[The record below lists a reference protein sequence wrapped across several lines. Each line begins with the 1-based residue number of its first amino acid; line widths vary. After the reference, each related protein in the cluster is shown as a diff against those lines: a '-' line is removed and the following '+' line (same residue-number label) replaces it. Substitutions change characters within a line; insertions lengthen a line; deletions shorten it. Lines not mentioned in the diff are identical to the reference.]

1 VAPTWKF
8 LKFIK
13 SNIEDLIKRPRNFI
27 SVNSVRLIEGLVKL
41 QANENDRII
50 KPKVQDFYVNFL
62 AKDKFIL
69 EVFSI
74 ITVHIF
80 QNLSIIKLISECLK
94 ACWCCSPEKHGH
106 PQSTF
111 QLIQHRRKE
120 VNTNNI
126 FRTLY
131 FYTE

>member
-1 VAPTWKF
+1 
-8 LKFIK
+8 
-13 SNIEDLIKRPRNFI
+13 
-27 SVNSVRLIEGLVKL
+27 VRLIEGLVKL

-94 ACWCCSPEKHGH
+94 AC
-106 PQSTF
+106 
-111 QLIQHRRKE
+111 
-120 VNTNNI
+120 
-126 FRTLY
+126 
-131 FYTE
+131 